1 MSITV
6 LEPGPLTT
14 VQDAGR
20 IGYAAQG
27 YRSCGAV
34 DATPTGWA
42 MHSWA
47 IRRVRRCWNAPCG
60 A

>member
-20 IGYAAQG
+20 TGYAAQLT
-27 YRSCGAV
+27 
-34 DATPTGWA
+34 ATPTGWA
-42 MHSWA
+42 MRLWV
-47 IRRVRRCWNAPCG
+47 IRWVRRCWNVRCA

>member
-27 YRSCGAV
+27 YRSCCAV
-34 DATPTGWA
+34 
-42 MHSWA
+42 HSWA
-47 IRRVRRCWNAPCG
+47 IRLARRCWNVRCA

>member
-14 VQDAGR
+14 VQDAGAPATQR
-20 IGYAAQG
+20 KGIGAAAQPT
-27 YRSCGAV
+27 
-34 DATPTGWA
+34 ATPTGWA

-47 IRRVRRCWNAPCG
+47 IRRARRCWNVHCA